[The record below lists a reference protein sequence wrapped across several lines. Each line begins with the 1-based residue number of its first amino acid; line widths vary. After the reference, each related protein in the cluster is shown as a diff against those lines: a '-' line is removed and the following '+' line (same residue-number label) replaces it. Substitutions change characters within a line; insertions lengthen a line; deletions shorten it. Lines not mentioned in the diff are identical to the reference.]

1 MYRSCKREEELH
13 LGAGAA
19 ERYRADFGLSTFN
32 EGRGIFDWN
41 SVVRADGETLRSIKS
56 RRFSL
61 TPLAVELEVGLNT
74 LERRG
79 RREVAGDLR
88 LPTKDGFGS
97 WLGVPLV
104 NKAFNRRDNVDRSVS
119 LVTAGSIGST
129 KFFEFRRDIV
139 MIQSRALTR
148 FEFVLSTD
156 VCKGSLTTVDD
167 VDGGR

>member
-1 MYRSCKREEELH
+1 MRKEEESYAQKMYRSCKREGELH

-32 EGRGIFDWN
+32 ERRGIFDWN
-41 SVVRADGETLRSIKS
+41 GTVRADDGETLRSMKS

-61 TPLAVELEVGLNT
+61 TPLAVGLNT

-97 WLGVPLV
+97 
-104 NKAFNRRDNVDRSVS
+104 
-119 LVTAGSIGST
+119 
-129 KFFEFRRDIV
+129 
-139 MIQSRALTR
+139 
-148 FEFVLSTD
+148 
-156 VCKGSLTTVDD
+156 
-167 VDGGR
+167 